1 MEEEFYNEVHK
12 RVRAKKEALIFTSV
26 LTILFLMVVSA
37 LHIDWWLLLIIPV
50 YGVIQYLVFK
60 VLLKCKKNAN

>member
-26 LTILFLMVVSA
+26 LAILFLVIVSA
-37 LHIDWWLLLIIPV
+37 LHIGWWLLLLIPV
-50 YGVIQYLVFK
+50 YGAIQYLVFK
-60 VLLKCKKNAN
+60 LLLKQTKNAN